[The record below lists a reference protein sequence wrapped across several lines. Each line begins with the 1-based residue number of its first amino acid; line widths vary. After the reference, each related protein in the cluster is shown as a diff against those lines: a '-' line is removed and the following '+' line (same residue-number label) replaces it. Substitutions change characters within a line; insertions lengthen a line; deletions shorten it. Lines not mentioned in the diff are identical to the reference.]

1 MAKPGTSAEYGC
13 YSVGVVGQADHG
25 VTAAPGVARMGEQ
38 GHYRPPRWRAES
50 GSVSLEALEAAF
62 GTGAHGPGPADGPD
76 HGDAHVRQPEADGR
90 GPGTNRPEPPWLV
103 VLATTVRLWLRRRIA
118 ALGRLS
124 PRRRWAVALAAL
136 AVMAL
141 AVTGLI
147 VSVARQAGPAPAAG
161 RKAAQ
166 AGTPGAPG
174 HQGSGTA
181 AAGHAAAV
189 WIARQVSRDAIV
201 GCDPG
206 MCGTLEGQGFP
217 ARNLLVLR
225 PGAAGLCLCDLI
237 VATPAVRDLLG
248 SRLERETASA
258 VIAGFGSGAAR
269 VEVRAV
275 APGGEAAYRAALA
288 ADWAARRKAAAQLVS
303 SPRIHAA
310 GAARQELLTGQ
321 VDSRLLITL
330 AGLSVSYPVNVVAF
344 GDSAPGASAG
354 VPLREVEVSA
364 AGSPASGSA
373 ELQRIRSMVLAQHG
387 EFRPAHVSLVRLA
400 GGGAAL
406 RIEFGVPSPL
416 GLLLGRPVTQ

>member
-1 MAKPGTSAEYGC
+1 MS
-13 YSVGVVGQADHG
+13 
-25 VTAAPGVARMGEQ
+25 EQ
-38 GHYRPPRWRAES
+38 GHYRPPRWQAES
-50 GSVSLEALEAAF
+50 GSVSLEALEAAL
-62 GTGAHGPGPADGPD
+62 GTAAQGPGPADGPD
-76 HGDAHVRQPEADGR
+76 HDDAHARQPEASGR

-103 VLATTVRLWLRRRIA
+103 VLATTVRLWLRRQTA

-124 PRRRWAVALAAL
+124 PRRRWVIALAAL
-136 AVMAL
+136 AGMAL
-141 AVTGLI
+141 VVTGLI
-147 VSVARQAGPAPAAG
+147 VSAGRQAGTESAAG

-166 AGTPGAPG
+166 ASWLTAPRR
-174 HQGSGTA
+174 QGSGTA
-181 AAGHAAAV
+181 AAGHAAALWV
-189 WIARQVSRDAIV
+189 ARQVSRDAIV

-206 MCGTLEGQGFP
+206 MCGALQGQGFP
-217 ARNLLVLR
+217 AGNLLVLR
-225 PGAAGLCLCDLI
+225 PGAAGLHLCDLI
-237 VATPAVRDLLG
+237 VATRAVRDLLG
-248 SRLERETASA
+248 SRLQGETASA

-275 APGGEAAYRAALA
+275 APGGAAAYRAALA
-288 ADWAARRKAAAQLVS
+288 ADWAARRKAAAQLVT

-310 GAARQELLTGQ
+310 DAARQELLTGQ

-354 VPLREVEVSA
+354 APLREVEISV
-364 AGSPASGSA
+364 AGPPGSRSG

-387 EFRPAHVSLVRLA
+387 VFLPAHVSLVRLA
-400 GGGAAL
+400 RGKAAM